1 MHFYLVTP
9 TVRAHSQGFFTY
21 HSPDELF
28 AGTVVLVEIGK
39 RESVGVVI
47 QKISKPDFKTKEIIK
62 VIEKKPIPIAILD
75 LANWLH
81 QYYGSPIASVWQTLL
96 PRGLQKKRR
105 ANNVKSIDISRD
117 KNTIK
122 LNTEQN
128 NAVKSIIKNRKKTS
142 LLQGITGSGKTAVYI
157 ELAKKTLLREGKS
170 VIVLVPEIALTSQLV
185 GEFQQHFPDVLLTH
199 SGMSEAERHIV
210 WLRALNSE
218 KPQLVIGPR
227 SALFLPLPNIG
238 LIVIDEAH
246 EASFKQEQ
254 APRYLAS
261 RAARILANKHDAIL
275 ILGSATPSVSD
286 RFMADK
292 TGNIVRLD
300 RSAKTIGDVRT
311 ELIDNR
317 KRGNFTKHSFI
328 SNRLI
333 EVIEETL
340 KNKQQV
346 LLFHNRRG
354 SASTTLCENCGWNAI
369 CKRCFVPMV
378 LHGDIHKLICHV
390 CGIRENIPTTCPD
403 CNRTGV
409 IHKGIGTKSIA
420 DAMSKLFPSAK
431 IARFDGD
438 STADATLDKMYQ
450 DIYSGQIDIIIGT
463 QVVAK
468 GLDLPNLAVVGVVQA
483 DGGLI
488 LPDFA
493 AEERVFQLL
502 LQVTGRVGRDEKL
515 SKIVVQTFQPES
527 EAIQSALKRN
537 YDEFYQYT
545 VAKRKHD
552 GFPPF
557 TYLLKLTNV
566 YKTEAGAVNAA
577 RDLKAQIQ
585 KKAPKSV
592 QILGPSPAFYERA
605 HGTYRW
611 QIIVK
616 SSQRGDLLD
625 IAKLVP
631 DTRWQV
637 ELDPIS
643 LL

>member
-1 MHFYLVTP
+1 M
-9 TVRAHSQGFFTY
+9 
-21 HSPDELF
+21 
-28 AGTVVLVEIGK
+28 VEIGK

-62 VIEKKPIPIAILD
+62 VIEQKPIPGAILD
-75 LANWLH
+75 LADWLH
-81 QYYGSPIASVWQTLL
+81 RYYGSPIASVWQTLL

-105 ANNVKSIDISRD
+105 ANKVEPVDISRN

-122 LNTEQN
+122 LNTQQN

-157 ELAKKTLLREGKS
+157 ELAKKTLLIEGKS
-170 VIVLVPEIALTSQLV
+170 AVILVPEIALTSQLV
-185 GEFQQHFPDVLLTH
+185 GEFQQHFPDILLTH

-210 WLRALNSE
+210 WLRALGSE

-227 SALFLPLPNIG
+227 SALFLPLPNVG

-275 ILGSATPSVSD
+275 VLGSATPSVSD
-286 RFMADK
+286 RFMAEK
-292 TGNIVRLD
+292 SGNIVRLD
-300 RSAKTIGDVRT
+300 SSAKAIGDVQT
-311 ELIDNR
+311 ELIDSR

-333 EVIEETL
+333 EVIEETI

-354 SASTTLCENCGWNAI
+354 SASTTLCENCGWTAI

-378 LHGDIHKLICHV
+378 LHGDIHKLVCHV
-390 CGIRENIPTTCPD
+390 CGIRENIPTACPD
-403 CNRTGV
+403 CGRTGV

-420 DAMSKLFPSAK
+420 DAAAKLFPNAR

-438 STADATLDKMYQ
+438 STANETLDKMYQ
-450 DIYSGQIDIIIGT
+450 DIYNGNIDIIVGT

-483 DGGLI
+483 DGGLV

-502 LQVTGRVGRDEKL
+502 LQVMGRVGRDEKL
-515 SKIVVQTFQPES
+515 SKIVIQTFQPES
-527 EAIQSALKRN
+527 KAIQSALSRD
-537 YDEFYQYT
+537 YDAFYEYT

-557 TYLLKLTNV
+557 TYLLRLTCV
-566 YKTEAGAVNAA
+566 YKTESGAVKAA
-577 RDLKAQIQ
+577 RDLMKTLD
-585 KKAPKSV
+585 KNAPKSV
-592 QILGPSPAFYERA
+592 KLLGPSPAFYERA

-611 QIIVK
+611 QILAKSPARPDLVK
-616 SSQRGDLLD
+616 LLEQ
-625 IAKLVP
+625 VP
-631 DTRWQV
+631 DAKWQV

>member
-1 MHFYLVTP
+1 MQFYLVAP
-9 TVRAHSQGFFTY
+9 TIRAHTQGFFTY
-21 HSPDELF
+21 HSSDSLEI
-28 AGTVVLVEIGK
+28 GSIVLVEIGK
-39 RESVGVVI
+39 RESVGIVI

-62 VIEKKPIPIAILD
+62 VIEQRPLPTAILD

-105 ANNVKSIDISRD
+105 ASTVEKSNISRS
-117 KNTIK
+117 KNDIK
-122 LNTEQN
+122 LNTEQK
-128 NAVKSIIKNRKKTS
+128 NAVKSIIENRKKTS

-157 ELAKKTLLREGKS
+157 ELAKKNLINDGKS

-185 GEFQQHFPDVLLTH
+185 AEFQQHFPDILLTH

-210 WLRALNSE
+210 WLQALSSE
-218 KPQLVIGPR
+218 KPQIVIGPR

-275 ILGSATPSVSD
+275 VLGSATPSVSD

-300 RSAKTIGDVRT
+300 KSAKTIGSVET

-317 KRGNFTKHSFI
+317 QRGNFTKHSFI
-328 SNRLI
+328 SNRLV

-354 SASTTLCENCGWNAI
+354 SASTTLCENCGWTAI

-390 CGIRENIPTTCPD
+390 CGIRENIPTSCPD
-403 CNRTGV
+403 CGRTGV

-420 DAMSKLFPSAK
+420 DAVAKLFPNAT

-438 STADATLDKMYQ
+438 SAADSTLDKLYQ
-450 DIYSGQIDIIIGT
+450 DIYRGKIDIIVGT

-502 LQVTGRVGRDEKL
+502 LQVMGRVGRDEKL
-515 SKIVVQTFQPES
+515 SKIVVQTFQPDS
-527 EAIQSALKRN
+527 QAIQSALSRD
-537 YDEFYQYT
+537 YDTFYQYT
-545 VAKRKHD
+545 IEKRRHD

-566 YKTEAGAVNAA
+566 YKTEAGAVKAA
-577 RDLKAQIQ
+577 RELKALIQ
-585 KKAPKSV
+585 NKAPKSV

-611 QIIVK
+611 QIIIK
-616 SSQRGDLLD
+616 SPQRGDLLE

-631 DTRWQV
+631 ETKWQV

>member
-1 MHFYLVTP
+1 M
-9 TVRAHSQGFFTY
+9 
-21 HSPDELF
+21 
-28 AGTVVLVEIGK
+28 VEIGK

-47 QKISKPDFKTKEIIK
+47 KKVSSPDFKTKDIIK
-62 VIEKKPIPIAILD
+62 LIEKKPLPPQLLH
-75 LANWLH
+75 LASWLQ
-81 QYYGSPIASVWQTLL
+81 QYYASSVSGVWQTIM

-105 ANNVKSIDISRD
+105 ASSVDSLEFSRKKTD
-117 KNTIK
+117 IK
-122 LNTEQN
+122 LNTDQKK
-128 NAVKSIIKNRKKTS
+128 ALDSILKNPEATS

-157 ELAKKTLLREGKS
+157 ELAKRTILKDKKS
-170 VIVLVPEIALTSQLV
+170 AIILVPEIALTSQLV
-185 GEFQQHFPDVLLTH
+185 GEFQQHFPDILLTH
-199 SGMSEAERHIV
+199 SSMTEAQRHIV
-210 WLRALNSE
+210 WQQALNAD

-227 SALFLPLPNIG
+227 SALFLPLYGIG

-261 RAARILANKHDAIL
+261 RAARILANEHGATL
-275 ILGSATPSVSD
+275 VLGSATPSVSD
-286 RFMADK
+286 RFMAE
-292 TGNIVRLD
+292 TAGNLVRLD
-300 RSAKTIGDVRT
+300 STAKTIGSVET

-317 KRGNFTKHSFI
+317 KRGNFTKHQFI

-340 KNKQQV
+340 NKKQQI

-354 SASTTLCENCGWNAI
+354 SASTTLCENCGWSAI
-369 CKRCFVPMV
+369 CGRCFVPMV
-378 LHGDIHKLICHV
+378 LHADIHKLVCHV
-390 CGIRENIPTTCPD
+390 CGIREDIPKTCPD
-403 CNRTGV
+403 CGRTGV

-420 DAMSKLFPSAK
+420 EAVAKLFPNAN

-438 STADATLDKMYQ
+438 SAAHETLDKMYQ
-450 DIYSGQIDIIIGT
+450 DIYSGKVDIIIGT

-502 LQVTGRVGRDEKL
+502 LQVMGRVGRDEKL
-515 SKIVVQTFQPES
+515 SKIVVQTYQPES
-527 EAIQSALKRN
+527 EAIQSALKRD
-537 YDEFYQYT
+537 YDEFYRYT
-545 VAKRKHD
+545 IAKRKRD

-557 TYLLKLTNV
+557 TYLLKLTCV
-566 YKTEAGAVNAA
+566 YKTEPGAVKAA
-577 RDLKAQIQ
+577 RDLMKVL
-585 KKAPKSV
+585 KKAAPQTV
-592 QILGPSPAFYERA
+592 RILGPSPAFYERA

-611 QIIVK
+611 QILVK
-616 SSQRGDLLD
+616 SSQRAELLKL
-625 IAKLVP
+625 IELVP
-631 DTRWQV
+631 DARWQV

>member
-1 MHFYLVTP
+1 MHFYLVAP
-9 TVRAHSQGFFTY
+9 TIRAHSQGFFTY
-21 HSPDELF
+21 HSSDILGE
-28 AGTVVLVEIGK
+28 GSIVLVEIGK
-39 RESVGVVI
+39 KESVGVVI
-47 QKISKPDFKTKEIIK
+47 KKVPKPQFKTKEIIRSLE
-62 VIEKKPIPIAILD
+62 EKTLPPQLLH
-75 LANWLH
+75 LAKWLQ
-81 QYYGSPIASVWQTLL
+81 QYYAAGPASVWQTIM

-105 ANNVKSIDISRD
+105 ASEVKTSAFSRKASKITLNSEQKKAIESIQ
-117 KNTIK
+117 KNH
-122 LNTEQN
+122 
-128 NAVKSIIKNRKKTS
+128 SKTS

-157 ELAKKTLLREGKS
+157 ELAKKTLLTDKKS
-170 VIVLVPEIALTSQLV
+170 AIILVPEIALTSQLV
-185 GEFQQHFPDVLLTH
+185 SEFQQHFPDVLLTH
-199 SGMSEAERHIV
+199 SKMTEAERHIV
-210 WLRALNSE
+210 WQLALNTSI
-218 KPQLVIGPR
+218 PQLVIGPR
-227 SALFLPLPNIG
+227 SALFMPLHEIG

-261 RAARILANKHDAIL
+261 RAARVLANEHKAL
-275 ILGSATPSVSD
+275 LVLGSATPSISD
-286 RFMADK
+286 RFMAEK
-292 TGNIVRLD
+292 SGNIVRLD
-300 RSAKTIGDVRT
+300 SSAKQIGDVHT

-317 KRGNFTKHSFI
+317 ERHNFTKHPFI
-328 SNRLI
+328 SNQLI
-333 EVIEETL
+333 ETIEETL

-354 SASTTLCENCGWNAI
+354 SASVTLCENCGWSAV

-403 CNRTGV
+403 CGRTGV
-409 IHKGIGTKSIA
+409 IHRGLGTKSIA
-420 DAMSKLFPSAK
+420 EAAAKLFPHAK
-431 IARFDGD
+431 ISRFDGD
-438 STADATLDKMYQ
+438 SNADETLDKMYKE
-450 DIYSGQIDIIIGT
+450 IYGGDIDIIIGT

-483 DGGLI
+483 DGGLV

-502 LQVTGRVGRDEKL
+502 LQVMGRVGRDEKL
-515 SKIVVQTFQPES
+515 SKIVVQTYQPES

-537 YDEFYQYT
+537 YDEFYKYT
-545 VAKRKHD
+545 VAKRRHD

-566 YKTEAGAVNAA
+566 YKTEAGAVKAA
-577 RDLKAQIQ
+577 RDLMKIIE
-585 KKAPKSV
+585 KKAPKSIK
-592 QILGPSPAFYERA
+592 ILGPSPAFYERA

-611 QIIVK
+611 QILLK
-616 SSQRGDLLD
+616 SNQRAELLQLVE
-625 IAKLVP
+625 LVP
-631 DTRWQV
+631 DTKWQV

>member
-1 MHFYLVTP
+1 MHFYLVAP
-9 TVRAHSQGFFTY
+9 TVRAHTQGFFTY
-21 HSPDELF
+21 HASEKL
-28 AGTVVLVEIGK
+28 AVGTVVLVEIGK

-62 VIEKKPIPIAILD
+62 IIEKKPIPEQILD
-75 LANWLH
+75 LADWLH

-105 ANNVKSIDISRD
+105 ANSVKPADTSRE
-117 KNTIK
+117 KNNIK

-128 NAVKSIIKNRKKTS
+128 NAIKSIIKNRKKTS
-142 LLQGITGSGKTAVYI
+142 LLQGVTGSGKTAVYI
-157 ELAKKTLLREGKS
+157 ELAKKTLLSEGKS

-185 GEFQQHFPDVLLTH
+185 GEFQQHFPDILLTH
-199 SGMSEAERHIV
+199 SGMTEAERHIV
-210 WLRALNSE
+210 WLCALNSE

-227 SALFLPLPNIG
+227 SALFLPLSNIG

-261 RAARILANKHDAIL
+261 RAARIVANKHDAIL
-275 ILGSATPSVSD
+275 VLGSATPSVSD

-300 RSAKTIGDVRT
+300 SSAKTIGDVQT

-333 EVIEETL
+333 EIIEETL

-354 SASTTLCENCGWNAI
+354 SASTTLCENCGWTAI

-390 CGIRENIPTTCPD
+390 CGIRENIPTACPD
-403 CNRTGV
+403 CGRTGV

-420 DAMSKLFPSAK
+420 DAVAKLFPNAK

-438 STADATLDKMYQ
+438 SAADATLEKMYQ
-450 DIYSGQIDIIIGT
+450 DIYSGHIDIIVGT

-502 LQVTGRVGRDEKL
+502 LQVMGRVGRDEKL

-527 EAIQSALKRN
+527 LSIQSALSRN
-537 YDEFYQYT
+537 YDDFYQYT
-545 VAKRKHD
+545 IAKRLHD
-552 GFPPF
+552 NFPPF

-566 YKTEAGAVNAA
+566 YRTEAGAVKAA
-577 RDLKAQIQ
+577 RELKALIQ

-611 QIIVK
+611 QIIIK
-616 SSQRGDLLD
+616 SPQRGDLIE

-631 DTRWQV
+631 DTKWQV